1 MLVFSCSCFGPRQ
14 GARQTF
20 KPARVSKFALSAPFA
35 FVGAFGYGF
44 ILRLCHH
51 PCTRVKCLHSHKA
64 GNGKI
69 MAGIDDTI
77 AALETKLKQAKAKK
91 QQLEAQKRAIESKKN
106 RANDTRR
113 KILVGAAI
121 LAKVDRGEWPKAR
134 LLDMMAQTL
143 TRTDDRALF
152 GLDGKAEDSK
162 EEPTPTQAI
171 EPPAQPTL

>member
-1 MLVFSCSCFGPRQ
+1 
-14 GARQTF
+14 
-20 KPARVSKFALSAPFA
+20 
-35 FVGAFGYGF
+35 
-44 ILRLCHH
+44 
-51 PCTRVKCLHSHKA
+51 
-64 GNGKI
+64 